1 MTRLSLLA
9 GTCAVA
15 LWTAAAVAA
24 PTLEVMS
31 GDVRTDAAGAFV
43 NVAVRNP
50 GPDTL
55 DQVQVSCTFYAG
67 RSSLGTS
74 GTTIFST
81 PPGQVG
87 RDQVRLLGATGA
99 NRVTCVVTSP
109 K

>member
-9 GTCAVA
+9 GPFAAA
-15 LWTAAAVAA
+15 LWVAAAVAA
-24 PTLEVMS
+24 PTLEVTA

-50 GPDTL
+50 GPDSL

-67 RSSLGTS
+67 RTSLGS
-74 GTTIFST
+74 SRTTIFST
-81 PPGQVG
+81 PPGQTG

-99 NRVTCVVTSP
+99 NRAACVVTSP